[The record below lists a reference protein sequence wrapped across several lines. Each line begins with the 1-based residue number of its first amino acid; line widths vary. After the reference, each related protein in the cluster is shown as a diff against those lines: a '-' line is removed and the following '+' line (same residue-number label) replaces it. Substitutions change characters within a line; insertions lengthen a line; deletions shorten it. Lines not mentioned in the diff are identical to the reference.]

1 MPGLQRGGIRMEGR
15 TILYLA
21 GAVAA
26 GVALFSGDDA
36 EAGDVGEEE
45 MDPQVGAPNH
55 PQVGF
60 APAVVELP
68 RGYSLPPRPMPVEE
82 WEQREPTVGHF
93 YQVQRGDMLLGHGKK
108 SITWMALYRA
118 SHFLAVEQEQGE
130 ADSHRFAKIMA
141 DNANNRCEYAHL
153 ILAGS
158 WNDQLYG
165 TWGYGKRDFTG
176 HHGRGIPLSTCHAD
190 NRARM
195 LEGEEP
201 VRQIEPCCP
210 ADKGSGAA
218 LVNGLSRPYLWLPLI
233 DLDALLDGRVTTDG
247 VVWGASAISGLEPP
261 PTFWRM

>member
-1 MPGLQRGGIRMEGR
+1 MEGR
-15 TILYLA
+15 TLLYLA
-21 GAVAA
+21 GAVAGA
-26 GVALFSGDDA
+26 VALLSGDDA
-36 EAGDVGEEE
+36 DAEAAEGEV
-45 MDPQVGAPNH
+45 DPQVGEPNH

-60 APAVVELP
+60 APAAVELP
-68 RGYSLPPRPMPVEE
+68 STLPMQSAPMPVED

-93 YQVQRGDMLLGHGKK
+93 YQAQRGDMLLGHGKK

-118 SHFLAVEQEQGE
+118 ADFLALEAEQGE
-130 ADSHRFAKIMA
+130 ADSHRFAKITA

-176 HHGRGIPLSTCHAD
+176 HHGRGVPLSTCHAD

-195 LEGEEP
+195 LEGLDP
-201 VRQIEPCCP
+201 VRQIDPCTP
-210 ADKGSGAA
+210 GEKGTGAA

-233 DLDALLDGRVTTDG
+233 DLNALLDGQVTTDG
-247 VVWGASAISGLEPP
+247 VVWGASTISGLEPP
-261 PTFWRM
+261 PAFWRM